1 MCHVYYTRGLRF
13 REDGLR
19 LRAAGLIFAC
29 KRPYRNGIY
38 KVKNKMKKNY
48 IYACVEELIEKYN
61 TSDPFEL
68 MDALDIHCESSNLEH
83 LKGYCVIIHGIK
95 FIAINENLRPAERK
109 IVAAHELGHIIL
121 HSDKLKAAAHEDMNI
136 YNIADKTEYQA
147 NLFAADLLLDDDEV
161 DELAMQEGI
170 DFYTMARYLYT
181 NPQLLG
187 FKLFSMANRGYNY
200 NFHIP
205 PKSTFLA

>member
-1 MCHVYYTRGLRF
+1 MTHLFLYNDDRRVAFFRHFLNLEIHFLNNYLQSRGKDICNQ
-13 REDGLR
+13 E
-19 LRAAGLIFAC
+19 
-29 KRPYRNGIY
+29 
-38 KVKNKMKKNY
+38 VKNKMKKNY

-136 YNIADKTEYQA
+136 YNIADKTE
-147 NLFAADLLLDDDEV
+147 
-161 DELAMQEGI
+161 
-170 DFYTMARYLYT
+170 
-181 NPQLLG
+181 
-187 FKLFSMANRGYNY
+187 
-200 NFHIP
+200 
-205 PKSTFLA
+205 

>member
-1 MCHVYYTRGLRF
+1 MNLEIHFLNNYLQSRGKEQNEKELYLRMC
-13 REDGLR
+13 
-19 LRAAGLIFAC
+19 
-29 KRPYRNGIY
+29 
-38 KVKNKMKKNY
+38 
-48 IYACVEELIEKYN
+48 LIEKYN

-136 YNIADKTEYQA
+136 YNIADKTE
-147 NLFAADLLLDDDEV
+147 
-161 DELAMQEGI
+161 
-170 DFYTMARYLYT
+170 
-181 NPQLLG
+181 
-187 FKLFSMANRGYNY
+187 
-200 NFHIP
+200 
-205 PKSTFLA
+205 

>member
-1 MCHVYYTRGLRF
+1 MRILGLDYGSKTVGVAVSDPLGITAQGVTIIR
-13 REDGLR
+13 REKENKLR
-19 LRAAGLIFAC
+19 QTLARI
-29 KRPYRNGIY
+29 
-38 KVKNKMKKNY
+38 
-48 IYACVEELIEKYN
+48 EELIDEYN

>member
-1 MCHVYYTRGLRF
+1 
-13 REDGLR
+13 
-19 LRAAGLIFAC
+19 
-29 KRPYRNGIY
+29 
-38 KVKNKMKKNY
+38 MKKNY

-83 LKGYCVIIHGIK
+83 LKGYCVIILGIK

-205 PKSTFLA
+205 PKSTFLEKRHASCLTQFACLDILRFKPKLSAN

>member
-1 MCHVYYTRGLRF
+1 
-13 REDGLR
+13 
-19 LRAAGLIFAC
+19 
-29 KRPYRNGIY
+29 
-38 KVKNKMKKNY
+38 
-48 IYACVEELIEKYN
+48 
-61 TSDPFEL
+61 
-68 MDALDIHCESSNLEH
+68 
-83 LKGYCVIIHGIK
+83 
-95 FIAINENLRPAERK
+95 
-109 IVAAHELGHIIL
+109 
-121 HSDKLKAAAHEDMNI
+121 MNI

-161 DELAMQEGI
+161 DELAMQESI

-187 FKLFSMANRGYNY
+187 FKLFSMANRGYKY

>member
-1 MCHVYYTRGLRF
+1 
-13 REDGLR
+13 
-19 LRAAGLIFAC
+19 
-29 KRPYRNGIY
+29 
-38 KVKNKMKKNY
+38 MKKNY

-83 LKGYCVIIHGIK
+83 LKGYCVIIHGVK
-95 FIAINENLRPAERK
+95 FIALNENLRPAERK

>member
-1 MCHVYYTRGLRF
+1 
-13 REDGLR
+13 
-19 LRAAGLIFAC
+19 
-29 KRPYRNGIY
+29 
-38 KVKNKMKKNY
+38 MKKNY

-147 NLFAADLLLDDDEV
+147 NLFAADLLLDDD
-161 DELAMQEGI
+161 
-170 DFYTMARYLYT
+170 
-181 NPQLLG
+181 P
-187 FKLFSMANRGYNY
+187 
-200 NFHIP
+200 
-205 PKSTFLA
+205 

>member
-1 MCHVYYTRGLRF
+1 
-13 REDGLR
+13 
-19 LRAAGLIFAC
+19 
-29 KRPYRNGIY
+29 
-38 KVKNKMKKNY
+38 MKKNY

-61 TSDPFEL
+61 TSDP
-68 MDALDIHCESSNLEH
+68 HCESSNLEH

>member
-1 MCHVYYTRGLRF
+1 
-13 REDGLR
+13 
-19 LRAAGLIFAC
+19 
-29 KRPYRNGIY
+29 
-38 KVKNKMKKNY
+38 MKKNY

-200 NFHIP
+200 NFHIRNRQIR
-205 PKSTFLA
+205 

>member
-1 MCHVYYTRGLRF
+1 
-13 REDGLR
+13 
-19 LRAAGLIFAC
+19 
-29 KRPYRNGIY
+29 
-38 KVKNKMKKNY
+38 MKKNY
-48 IYACVEELIEKYN
+48 IYACVEELIDEYN

-170 DFYTMARYLYT
+170 VQITLTQHHLHGVLA
-181 NPQLLG
+181 
-187 FKLFSMANRGYNY
+187 
-200 NFHIP
+200 P
-205 PKSTFLA
+205 P